1 MKTKA
6 RPPVKVKK
14 VERLGIVLQS
24 WDRNWGR
31 SADMYLMPNGN
42 VGSSS
47 YWRQISP
54 LAGYLQP
61 VISQRTSCADHRT
74 SLKALTGHTGR

>member
-42 VGSSS
+42 VLSSS
-47 YWRQISP
+47 Y
-54 LAGYLQP
+54 
-61 VISQRTSCADHRT
+61 
-74 SLKALTGHTGR
+74 

>member
-61 VISQRTSCADHRT
+61 AIFQRTFCADHRT
-74 SLKALTGHTGR
+74 SLKALTGCTGM